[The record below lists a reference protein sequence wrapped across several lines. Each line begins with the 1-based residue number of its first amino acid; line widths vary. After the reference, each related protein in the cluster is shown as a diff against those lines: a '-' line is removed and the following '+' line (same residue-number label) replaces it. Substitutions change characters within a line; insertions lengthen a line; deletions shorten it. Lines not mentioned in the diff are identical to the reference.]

1 MERQCDTVCQ
11 TLFGVFLQ
19 RKCRL
24 IMKKHADLWHMS
36 RNWSLEMV
44 HTTCHKFNF
53 EFWQPPNIVQFDQ
66 EERGMLTKRNP
77 AASAASIGSITDG
90 WWFPKRSWVLTPSQP
105 PAQKSDEFKLPTFF
119 GFVQDD
125 DINLN
130 LWKTKHLKKSVISCS
145 SQEKSDQ
152 TPNHRTDIPIFAYL
166 HQMAAGSLQGMGMGC
181 GQLHVVPHIRG
192 AERLQGHR
200 ALSRLNVHRDA
211 QMDTGPAPGKLG
223 GKSHHVL
230 DGKVMESHGAL
241 KTGRWT

>member
-1 MERQCDTVCQ
+1 
-11 TLFGVFLQ
+11 
-19 RKCRL
+19 
-24 IMKKHADLWHMS
+24 MK
-36 RNWSLEMV
+36 N
-44 HTTCHKFNF
+44 
-53 EFWQPPNIVQFDQ
+53 
-66 EERGMLTKRNP
+66 
-77 AASAASIGSITDG
+77 
-90 WWFPKRSWVLTPSQP
+90 
-105 PAQKSDEFKLPTFF
+105 
-119 GFVQDD
+119 
-125 DINLN
+125 
-130 LWKTKHLKKSVISCS
+130 KTLKKSVISCS

-241 KTGRWT
+241 KTAPKIIMANITYLVPCIDLISRTLRLYWSSHSH